1 MPFDFKIRGSI
12 GQKGLKIAVW
22 DLSMELVANPV
33 EGAKIILT
41 IIITLVL
48 IAGIL
53 TLIQRFTEM
62 IKRND

>member
-1 MPFDFKIRGSI
+1 M
-12 GQKGLKIAVW
+12 KIAVW

-53 TLIQRFTEM
+53 TLIQRFTEK
-62 IKRND
+62 IKRNRYK

>member
-1 MPFDFKIRGSI
+1 
-12 GQKGLKIAVW
+12 VW
-22 DLSMELVANPV
+22 DLSMELALHPV

-53 TLIQRFTEM
+53 TLIQRFTEK
-62 IKRND
+62 IKRNRYK